1 MDNNS
6 EHTENPDATLEI
18 LMSDLDP
25 ETMLQFTKARYPE
38 DDLMTQVVILLALL
52 IVVVDVDRHIR
63 LLSSQGIGLC
73 AKHKGPTG

>member
-38 DDLMTQVVILLALL
+38 DDLMTQVVIL
-52 IVVVDVDRHIR
+52 
-63 LLSSQGIGLC
+63 
-73 AKHKGPTG
+73 